1 MLRGR
6 CSAPRAGVT
15 ESTRPRGWGLYRGG
29 NLWQDLEGGAE
40 GTDYQARGA
49 QRWREGERR
58 CVWGGWMARK
68 PLGSWSCG
76 RPSAF
81 EDGEGVQSRDGGQP
95 GRSHAGHPEGSD
107 MGLIDASVSRL
118 LIILPAAGPRS
129 GIQRGTLWPLLSRS
143 SEFVEMD
150 RRKTRAPH
158 VS

>member
-1 MLRGR
+1 MCG
-6 CSAPRAGVT
+6 GD
-15 ESTRPRGWGLYRGG
+15 GW
-29 NLWQDLEGGAE
+29 
-40 GTDYQARGA
+40 
-49 QRWREGERR
+49 
-58 CVWGGWMARK
+58 
-68 PLGSWSCG
+68 LGSLWEAG
-76 RPSAF
+76 AVEGHPAF
-81 EDGEGVQSRDGGQP
+81 EDGEGVQPRDGGQP